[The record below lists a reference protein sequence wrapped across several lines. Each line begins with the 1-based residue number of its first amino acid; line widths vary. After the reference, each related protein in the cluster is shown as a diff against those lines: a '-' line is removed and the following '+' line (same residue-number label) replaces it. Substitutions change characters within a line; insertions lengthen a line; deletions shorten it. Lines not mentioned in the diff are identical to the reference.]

1 MPMLSV
7 NVMWGKEGIQTE
19 TNILK
24 KLIDETVCVLPNL
37 NRYISEGYSHTDC
50 NEAVLGGP
58 RTSKPLHGQWIP
70 QKILSQVSQ
79 ASHCLD
85 RR

>member
-1 MPMLSV
+1 
-7 NVMWGKEGIQTE
+7 
-19 TNILK
+19 
-24 KLIDETVCVLPNL
+24 
-37 NRYISEGYSHTDC
+37 
-50 NEAVLGGP
+50 
-58 RTSKPLHGQWIP
+58 LHGQWIP